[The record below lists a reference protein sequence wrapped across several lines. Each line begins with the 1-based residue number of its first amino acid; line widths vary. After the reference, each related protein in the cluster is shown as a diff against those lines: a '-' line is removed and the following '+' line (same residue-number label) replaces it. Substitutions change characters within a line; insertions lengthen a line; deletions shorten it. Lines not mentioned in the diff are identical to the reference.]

1 MKKILLLLLLP
12 ILVFAQKNKDE
23 RRENIR
29 NAKVGMITNR
39 LNLTTEQ
46 APKFWVIYN
55 DYEREIRDIRQKIK
69 KITED
74 ASSLAASDEKIAKNI
89 NQILDLRQEEV
100 NLEREY
106 LDKLKKV
113 ISIRQYAELKRT
125 ERAFNQLLI
134 SRLNKNNKD
143 DSEQ

>member
-12 ILVFAQKNKDE
+12 ILAFAQKNKDE

-46 APKFWVIYN
+46 APKFWVMYN

>member
-46 APKFWVIYN
+46 APKFWVMYN

>member
-23 RRENIR
+23 KRENIR

-39 LNLTTEQ
+39 LNLTIDQ

-55 DYEREIRDIRQKIK
+55 DYEQEIRDIRQKVK

-106 LDKLKKV
+106 LDKLKKI

>member
-39 LNLTTEQ
+39 LNLTIDQ

-55 DYEREIRDIRQKIK
+55 DYEQEIRDIRQKVK

-106 LDKLKKV
+106 LDKLKKI